1 MSTAKKPTVNARRLL
16 DNLTALAEIGATPEG
31 GVHRVA
37 FSPDDMRAR
46 AWVAGRMEQAG
57 IEVHTDAVGN
67 TVGRFPGAE
76 PDLKP
81 IAIGSHTD
89 TVPSGGRYDGAL
101 GVLSALEAA
110 SALHDAGI
118 RLRHPV
124 EVINFVAE
132 EVGVFGSR
140 VVAGLVS
147 PSRLRQIGWHGRL
160 AVEHLRDAGIDPDRA
175 LEAIRP
181 AGSLAAYVE
190 LHVEQGGLLE
200 RAGLQI
206 GVVEGIV
213 GSRGGTVTFEG
224 EANHAGTTPM
234 ALRRDA
240 LVMAAPFILD
250 VPETAIEYGIVGTVG
265 ILRLQ
270 PGASNVIPGRVELSL
285 EIRGMDESV
294 LDVAIAELAVKA
306 EKHGGRLERISGKAA
321 VPCNPQVM
329 ETIVAA
335 TGSLGLS
342 YQVMPSGAGHDAM
355 SVSSIA
361 GERMGMIFV
370 PSHNGVSHS
379 PVEFTSDEDCVN
391 GARVLLSTLSEL
403 DTVLDAE

>member
-1 MSTAKKPTVNARRLL
+1 MSTAKKPMVNARRLL

-46 AWVAGRMEQAG
+46 AWVAGQMEQAG
-57 IEVHTDAVGN
+57 LEVHTDAVGN
-67 TVGRFPGAE
+67 TIGRLPGTE
-76 PDLKP
+76 PGLKP
-81 IAIGSHTD
+81 LALGSHTD

-101 GVLSALEAA
+101 GVLSALESA

-118 RLRHPV
+118 RLRHPL

-140 VVAGLVS
+140 MMVGLVS
-147 PSRLRQIGWHGRL
+147 PSRLREIAWHGRL
-160 AVEHLRDAGIDPDRA
+160 AVEHLRGAGIDPDRA
-175 LEAIRP
+175 LETTRP
-181 AGSLAAYVE
+181 PDSLAAYVE

-213 GSRGGTVTFEG
+213 GSRGGTAIFEG

-250 VPETAIEYGIVGTVG
+250 VRETAIEHGIVGTVG
-265 ILRLQ
+265 VIRSL
-270 PGASNVIPGRVELSL
+270 PGASNVVPGRVELSL
-285 EIRGMDESV
+285 EIRGMDEGV
-294 LDVAIAELAVKA
+294 LDVAIAELGRKA
-306 EKHGGRLERISGKAA
+306 ERNGGRLEGISGKAA
-321 VPCNPQVM
+321 VPCSPQVM

-335 TGSLGLS
+335 AGSLGLG
-342 YQVMPSGAGHDAM
+342 YQLMPSGAGHDAM

-391 GARVLLSTLSEL
+391 GARVLLSTLTEL
-403 DTVLDAE
+403 DDVLDAE